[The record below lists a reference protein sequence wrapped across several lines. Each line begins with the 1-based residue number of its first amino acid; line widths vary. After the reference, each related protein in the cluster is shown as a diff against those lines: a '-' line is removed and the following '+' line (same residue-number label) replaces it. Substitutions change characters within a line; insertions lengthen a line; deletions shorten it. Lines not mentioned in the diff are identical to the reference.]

1 MGPLDDKVA
10 IVTGATQAMG
20 AAIAR
25 RLAAD
30 GAAVMGVGRSVELGR
45 QVAEDIVGRG
55 GTAVFRRADVAEEDD
70 VREAVAGA
78 VDRFG
83 RLDIIVNNAAPM
95 GTGGGRRLIDLPFE
109 RFDDPFRVCVHGPLW
124 LARHGIPHMA
134 RAGGGAIVN
143 ISSGAAVRGQRF
155 NGGYGPAK
163 AALEALGRI
172 LAVEH
177 GDDNIR
183 VNTVRLGAVRVP
195 RNADDHDSHLEL
207 VREVRML
214 PRHGSPDDVA
224 AMVAFLAGPD
234 SGWITG
240 EVFVVDGGS
249 AAKHRG
255 VNWAAVHGAGA
266 APPPDPTGT

>member
-1 MGPLDDKVA
+1 MALLNGRVA

-25 RLAAD
+25 RLAGD
-30 GAAVMGVGRSVELGR
+30 GAAVMGTGRSVDLGR
-45 QVAEDIVGRG
+45 QVAAEIAERG
-55 GTAVFRRADVAEEDD
+55 GTATFRRADVAEEDQLAT
-70 VREAVAGA
+70 V
-78 VDRFG
+78 VDATIEEFG

-95 GTGGGRRLIDLPFE
+95 GTGGGRRLIDLDWE
-109 RFDDPFRVCVHGPLW
+109 RFEEPFRVCVHGPLW
-124 LARHGIPHMA
+124 LARLGIPHMIA
-134 RAGGGAIVN
+134 VGGGSIVN
-143 ISSGAAVRGQRF
+143 ISSGAAVRGQRY

-163 AALEALGRI
+163 AALEAMGRI
-172 LAVEH
+172 LAAEH

-195 RNADDHDSHLEL
+195 RNAHDHDTHLDL

-214 PRHGSPDDVA
+214 PRHGNPEDVA

-255 VNWAAVHGAGA
+255 VNWAAIHTAT
-266 APPPDPTGT
+266 APPT